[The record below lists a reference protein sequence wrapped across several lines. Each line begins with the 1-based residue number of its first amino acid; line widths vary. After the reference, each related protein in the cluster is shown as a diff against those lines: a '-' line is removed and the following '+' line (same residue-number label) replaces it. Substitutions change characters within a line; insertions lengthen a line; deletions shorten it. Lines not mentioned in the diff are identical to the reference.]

1 MQKYQ
6 DRDKNINIDI
16 NIDRDSSNIN
26 DKKIENKDSL
36 QINWKELSSNP
47 KGIKSLKENL

>member
-1 MQKYQ
+1 MEHYQ
-6 DRDKNINIDI
+6 DININIEI
-16 NIDRDSSNIN
+16 NIEPSNIN